1 MTTFNPMF
9 EVFLSDQGYALFES
23 LGGGA
28 FRPVGNC
35 PAWCRKIW
43 PGAGQKAIRIALG
56 EESPF
61 LGNFLVDAQGLW
73 HSKRKEALVS
83 GVWVERDSAGR
94 ETPLEAWAVRLDGK
108 PVLVVR
114 NLSVTYAER
123 QQLYQKARDSL
134 LEHERLIRE
143 VQKKEI
149 LLHTIV
155 HDLSQPLNAMRGC
168 FNILSLEEL
177 PEDLR
182 HMVETGQRESH
193 RQEEMIRGILE
204 AFSSDL
210 AAQQA
215 AQQTP
220 AEAPHIGACA
230 KQVVENLAPAFIE
243 KGIRLQLD
251 PALDLSHNW
260 KVVGDASRIERIFG
274 NLLENALRYSPKG
287 TSVTIGLEE
296 KGSFVLA
303 YVDDQGP
310 GLPKDATPDRLFALF
325 AKGKDKPG
333 KAGLGLYFCKITI
346 ERWGGSIGA
355 ETRSGGGSRFW
366 FRLPHP
372 ARTSAARVAKKRGAE
387 KRSVSAPEKRASAEK
402 PREPVPAEAPAAS
415 GPGRIRIGKSSR
427 PLRVLVAED
436 TEVNRELVQEL
447 LQKRG
452 HSVVCVEDGSAAV
465 AAWEQQPFD
474 VVLMDEQMPGV
485 NGLEATRQIRR
496 KESATGKHQ
505 IIVGVTGN
513 VSEEDKQR
521 RAEAGMDGTL
531 TKPFDMFKLFQA
543 VESHLGGGDRAQLGA
558 PAKAVPAAVETTA
571 PAEDV
576 ATHLAR
582 TTGENKKLIQSL
594 VRSFLGDA
602 PKKIS
607 DIRRAVAKKD
617 AAALGSSAHALKGA
631 IAIFGAPQA
640 VAAARNLESMGR
652 SGKIAGA
659 EKEFLA
665 LEKEIALL
673 ERELLG
679 ISSASKKTSAASR
692 PHHKR

>member
-9 EVFLSDQGYALFES
+9 ESFLADQGYALFES

-35 PAWCRKIW
+35 PGWCRKIW
-43 PGAGQKAIRIALG
+43 PSAGHKSRRIALG
-56 EESPF
+56 DESPF
-61 LGNFLVDAQGLW
+61 LGNFLVDAHGLW

-83 GVWVERDSAGR
+83 GVWVERDEAGR
-94 ETPLEAWAVRLDGK
+94 GTPLEAWALRLDGK

-114 NLSVTYAER
+114 NLAATYAER

-134 LEHERLIRE
+134 LEHERLLRE
-143 VQKKEI
+143 ILKKEI
-149 LLHTIV
+149 LLHCIV

-177 PEDLR
+177 PDDLR
-182 HMVETGQRESH
+182 RMVETGQRESH

-210 AAQQA
+210 GAQQA
-215 AQQTP
+215 SPENP
-220 AEAPHIGACA
+220 AEAPDIGACA
-230 KQVVENLAPAFIE
+230 KQVVEDLGPAFTE
-243 KGIRLQLD
+243 KGVRLQLD

-260 KVVGDASRIERIFG
+260 KVAGDAPRIERIFG
-274 NLLENALRYSPKG
+274 NLLENALRYGPKG
-287 TSVTIGLEE
+287 TTVTVGLEV

-333 KAGLGLYFCKITI
+333 KAGLGLYFCKITV

-355 ETRSGGGSRFW
+355 ETRPGGGSRFW

-372 ARTSAARVAKKRGAE
+372 AKISAARAAEKRGAE
-387 KRSVSAPEKRASAEK
+387 KRGASPAVEKHARVEQPCEAA
-402 PREPVPAEAPAAS
+402 PAEPPAAS
-415 GPGRIRIGKSSR
+415 GSGRIRIGKPPR

-436 TEVNRELVQEL
+436 TEVNRELIQEL

-452 HSVVCVEDGSAAV
+452 HSVVCVEDGAAAV
-465 AAWEQQPFD
+465 AAWEKQPFD
-474 VVLMDEQMPGV
+474 VVLMDEQMPGM
-485 NGLEATRQIRR
+485 NGLEATRQIRQ
-496 KESATGKHQ
+496 KERASGKHQ

-521 RAEAGMDGTL
+521 RTEAGMDGTL

-543 VESHLGGGDRAQLGA
+543 VESHLAGGDGVEPAAQAA
-558 PAKAVPAAVETTA
+558 PAAAETA
-571 PAEDV
+571 PPAEDV

-582 TTGENKKLIQSL
+582 TTGGNKKLIQSL
-594 VRSFLGDA
+594 IKSFLGDA

-607 DIRRAVAKKD
+607 DIRRAIAKKD
-617 AAALGSSAHALKGA
+617 AGALGSSAHALKGA
-631 IAIFGAPQA
+631 VAIFGAPQA
-640 VAAARNLESMGR
+640 VAAARNLETMGR
-652 SGKIAGA
+652 AGKLAGT
-659 EKEFLA
+659 EKEFHA

-673 ERELLG
+673 GRELLA
-679 ISSASKKTSAASR
+679 ISPAPKKAVVASR
-692 PHHKR
+692 PLRKR

>member
-9 EVFLSDQGYALFES
+9 ESFLADQGYALFES
-23 LGGGA
+23 LGDDA

-43 PGAGQKAIRIALG
+43 PRAGQKSRRIALG

-83 GVWVERDSAGR
+83 GVWVERDAAGR
-94 ETPLEAWAVRLDGK
+94 ETPLEASAVRLDGK

-114 NLSVTYAER
+114 NLSATYAER
-123 QQLYQKARDSL
+123 QQLYQKARESL

-155 HDLSQPLNAMRGC
+155 HDLSQPLNAMRSC

-182 HMVETGQRESH
+182 RMVETGQRESY

-210 AAQQA
+210 AAQRA
-215 AQQTP
+215 SQQNP
-220 AEAPHIGACA
+220 AEAPDIGACA
-230 KQVVENLAPAFIE
+230 KRVVENLGPAFIE

-251 PALDLSHNW
+251 PALDLAQNW
-260 KVVGDASRIERIFG
+260 KVVGDESRLERIFG

-287 TSVTIGLEE
+287 TTVTVGLGQN
-296 KGSFVLA
+296 GSFVLA
-303 YVDDQGP
+303 HVDDQGP
-310 GLPKDATPDRLFALF
+310 GLPKDASPDRLFALF

-333 KAGLGLYFCKITI
+333 KAGLGLYFCKITV

-372 ARTSAARVAKKRGAE
+372 AKISTSRAAEKRGAE
-387 KRSVSAPEKRASAEK
+387 KRAGAEKHAIAEK
-402 PREPVPAEAPAAS
+402 PREPAPAEAPAAS
-415 GPGRIRIGKSSR
+415 GRIRIGKPPR

-452 HSVVCVEDGSAAV
+452 HSVVCVENGAAAL
-465 AAWEQQPFD
+465 AAWQKQPFD
-474 VVLMDEQMPGV
+474 VVLMDEQMPGM
-485 NGLEATRQIRR
+485 NGLEATRQIRQ
-496 KESATGKHQ
+496 KEFASGKHQ
-505 IIVGVTGN
+505 IIVGVSGN
-513 VSEEDKQR
+513 ISEEDKQR

-531 TKPFDMFKLFQA
+531 AKPFDMFTLFQA
-543 VESHLGGGDRAQLGA
+543 VESHLAGGDGGESAAQEPPTPAEA
-558 PAKAVPAAVETTA
+558 PP

-576 ATHLAR
+576 AAHLAR
-582 TTGENKKLIQSL
+582 TTGGNKKLIKSL
-594 VRSFLGDA
+594 IKSFLGDA
-602 PKKIS
+602 PKNIS
-607 DIRRAVAKKD
+607 DIRRALAKKD
-617 AAALGSSAHALKGA
+617 AAALGSTAHALKGA
-631 IAIFGAPQA
+631 IAIFGAQKA
-640 VAAARNLESMGR
+640 VAAARNLETMGR
-652 SGKIAGA
+652 AGKIAGA
-659 EKEFLA
+659 EKEFRI
-665 LEKEIALL
+665 LEKEITLL
-673 ERELLG
+673 ERELLAF
-679 ISSASKKTSAASR
+679 STAPKKADAASR
-692 PHHKR
+692 PRRKR